1 MAKTKAKPA
10 AKSVKPK
17 KAKKAASAHDA
28 EEANERRTAEKV
40 MAAVLEERKAE
51 EEAPR
56 VDVWVEINC
65 PFCGETADLHV
76 IAEMDGQ
83 SLDQDCHTCA
93 RAFVAH
99 VEIDEGEA
107 HVSVESA

>member
-17 KAKKAASAHDA
+17 KAKKAAGPDADDAH
-28 EEANERRTAEKV
+28 ERRTAEKV
-40 MAAVLEERKAE
+40 MQAVLEERKAE
-51 EEAPR
+51 EETPR
-56 VDVWVEINC
+56 VDVWVEMNC
-65 PFCGETADLHV
+65 PFCGESADLHV

-83 SLDQDCHTCA
+83 SVDQDCHTCA
-93 RAFVAH
+93 RSFVAH
-99 VEIDEGEA
+99 IEIDEGEA